1 MIEHLRFF
9 WQLALLGALLALAGI
24 LLLPG
29 LPGGLSISH
38 YLWTLSA
45 YLVINAL
52 VWVIMNRG
60 ILKKKRE
67 GAMILLAGFT
77 VKFLLYLLY
86 ILLFWL
92 LTKNITKAFVLAFFA
107 LYLIFTYFTIRSLF
121 KLLKTKQLL

>member
-1 MIEHLRFF
+1 
-9 WQLALLGALLALAGI
+9 
-24 LLLPG
+24 
-29 LPGGLSISH
+29 
-38 YLWTLSA
+38 
-45 YLVINAL
+45 
-52 VWVIMNRG
+52 
-60 ILKKKRE
+60 
-67 GAMILLAGFT
+67 MILLAGFT